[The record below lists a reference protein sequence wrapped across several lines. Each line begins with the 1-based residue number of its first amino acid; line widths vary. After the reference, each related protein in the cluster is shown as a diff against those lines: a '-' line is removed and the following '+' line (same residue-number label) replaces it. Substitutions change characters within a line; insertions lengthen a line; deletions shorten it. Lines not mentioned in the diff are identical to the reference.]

1 MNTYD
6 LLILFY
12 VFSQNMRKKIIV
24 SVTNDISTDQ
34 RVHKVCQSLES
45 MGFEVILWGRKLSYS
60 QVLHRSYTTKRMTLL
75 FSSGPLFYLEYNFR
89 LFLIL
94 LFSKSH
100 LLLSNDLD
108 TLLANFLA
116 SKFKGIP
123 LVYDSHELFP
133 EVPELIHRPIKKK
146 IWESLERWILPK
158 IKHSYTVCY
167 SIAQFY
173 KDRYGIAMKVVR
185 NVPYLSPSSSAQ
197 TNSKTIIYQGGM
209 NPGRGLELAI
219 EMMSYLDDFKLKI
232 IGDGDELK
240 ALKALAQQKGVE
252 YKVEFLGRLPFNDL
266 KAHTEQASIG
276 ILFEEPR
283 GLSFEY
289 SLPNKLF
296 DYIHADTPVL
306 ASSLV
311 EVKGIMNH
319 YQIGE
324 LIRERTPQSIA
335 KQIEEMSQN
344 LSTYDFAKAKK
355 ELNWQNES
363 QILEGVFSPFLDK
376 A

>member
-1 MNTYD
+1 
-6 LLILFY
+6 
-12 VFSQNMRKKIIV
+12 MRKKIIV

-60 QVLHRSYTTKRMTLL
+60 QVLNRSYTTKRMTLL
-75 FSSGPLFYLEYNFR
+75 FTSGSLFYLEYNIR

-94 LFSKSH
+94 LFSKCH
-100 LLLSNDLD
+100 IVLSNDLD
-108 TLLANFLA
+108 TLLANFLV
-116 SKFKGIP
+116 SKCKGIP

-133 EVPELIHRPIKKK
+133 EAPELINRPTKKK
-146 IWESLERWILPK
+146 MWERLESWILPK
-158 IKHSYTVCY
+158 IQHSYTVCE
-167 SIAQFY
+167 SIAKHY
-173 KDRYGIAMKVVR
+173 KDKYGIVMKVVR
-185 NVPYLSPSSSAQ
+185 NVSYLSDDSPKKE
-197 TNSKTIIYQGGM
+197 NSNIIIYQGNM
-209 NPGRGLELAI
+209 NPGRGLGLAI
-219 EMMSYLDDFKLKI
+219 EMMCFLDDFKLKI
-232 IGDGDELK
+232 IGDGEDLN
-240 ALKALAQQKGVE
+240 ALKTLAQQKAVE
-252 YKVEFLGRLPFNDL
+252 HKVEFLGRLPFNDL

-324 LIRERTPQSIA
+324 LIRERTPKSIA
-335 KQIEEMSQN
+335 EQIEEMSQN
-344 LSTYDFAKAKK
+344 LSSYDFAKAKK

>member
-1 MNTYD
+1 
-6 LLILFY
+6 
-12 VFSQNMRKKIIV
+12 MRKKVIV

-45 MGFEVILWGRKLSYS
+45 MGFEVILWGRKLSFS
-60 QVLHRSYTTKRMTLL
+60 QVLYRSYTTKRMTLL

-116 SKFKGIP
+116 SKCKGVP

-133 EVPELIHRPIKKK
+133 EVPELIHRPAKKK

-158 IKHSYTVCY
+158 IKHSYTVCH

-185 NVPYLSPSSSAQ
+185 NVPYLSPSSSAH
-197 TNSKTIIYQGGM
+197 TSSKTIIYQGGM

-232 IGDGDELK
+232 IGKGDELK

-252 YKVEFLGRLPFNDL
+252 HKVEFLGRLPFNDL

-276 ILFEEPR
+276 ILFEEPI

-311 EVKGIMNH
+311 EVKSIMNH

-335 KQIEEMSQN
+335 KQIEEMFQKIS
-344 LSTYDFAKAKK
+344 SYDFTKAKK

>member
-1 MNTYD
+1 
-6 LLILFY
+6 
-12 VFSQNMRKKIIV
+12 MRKIIIV

-45 MGFEVILWGRKLSYS
+45 MGLEVILWGRKLSYS
-60 QVLHRSYTTKRMTLL
+60 HVLHRSYTTKRMTLL

-133 EVPELIHRPIKKK
+133 EAPELIYRPTKKK

-158 IKHSYTVCY
+158 IKYSYTVCH

-173 KDRYGIAMKVVR
+173 MDRYSIAMKVVR
-185 NVPYLSPSSSAQ
+185 NVPYLSPSSS
-197 TNSKTIIYQGGM
+197 TLTSSKTIIYQGGM

-219 EMMSYLDDFKLKI
+219 EMMCY
-232 IGDGDELK
+232 
-240 ALKALAQQKGVE
+240 
-252 YKVEFLGRLPFNDL
+252 LGRLPFNDL

-311 EVKGIMNH
+311 EVKGIMNQ

-335 KQIEEMSQN
+335 QQIEEMYQN
-344 LSTYDFAKAKK
+344 LSSYDFVKAKK
-355 ELNWQNES
+355 ELNWQIES
-363 QILEGVFSPFLDK
+363 QILKGVFSPFLDK

>member
-1 MNTYD
+1 
-6 LLILFY
+6 
-12 VFSQNMRKKIIV
+12 MRKKIIV

-60 QVLHRSYTTKRMTLL
+60 RVLNRSYTTKRMKL
-75 FSSGPLFYLEYNFR
+75 FFFSGPLFYLEYNFR
-89 LFLIL
+89 LFFIL
-94 LFSKSH
+94 LFSKCH

-108 TLLANFLA
+108 TLLANFLV
-116 SKFKGIP
+116 SKCKVIP

-133 EVPELIHRPIKKK
+133 EAPELINRTTKKK
-146 IWESLERWILPK
+146 IWEILESWILPK
-158 IKHSYTVCY
+158 IKYSYTVCH
-167 SIAQFY
+167 SIAKFY
-173 KDRYGIAMKVVR
+173 KNKYGIAMEVVR
-185 NVPYLSPSSSAQ
+185 NVPYLSQSSSPQ
-197 TNSKTIIYQGGM
+197 TSSKTIIYQGGM

-219 EMMSYLDDFKLKI
+219 EMMYYLDDFKLKI
-232 IGDGDELK
+232 IGDGDELN
-240 ALKALAQQKGVE
+240 ALKVLTQHKE
-252 YKVEFLGRLPFNDL
+252 LEHKVEFLGRLPYDDL
-266 KAHTEQASIG
+266 KAHTKQAIIG
-276 ILFEEPR
+276 ILFEEAR

-324 LIRERTPQSIA
+324 LICERTPQGVA
-335 KQIEEMSQN
+335 RQIKDMSQN
-344 LSTYDFAKAKK
+344 LSSYDFAKAKK
-355 ELNWQNES
+355 ELNWQNEFK
-363 QILEGVFSPFLDK
+363 ILEGVFSPFLDK
-376 A
+376 S

>member
-1 MNTYD
+1 
-6 LLILFY
+6 
-12 VFSQNMRKKIIV
+12 MRKKIIV

-45 MGFEVILWGRKLSYS
+45 MGFDVILWGRKLSYS

-94 LFSKSH
+94 LFSKIH

-108 TLLANFLA
+108 TLLDNFLA
-116 SKFKGIP
+116 SKCKGIP

-133 EVPELIHRPIKKK
+133 EAPELIHRPVKKK

-197 TNSKTIIYQGGM
+197 TSSKTIIYQGGM

-219 EMMSYLDDFKLKI
+219 EMMSYLDDFRAFNSSPLPIILSLK
-232 IGDGDELK
+232 
-240 ALKALAQQKGVE
+240 
-252 YKVEFLGRLPFNDL
+252 
-266 KAHTEQASIG
+266 
-276 ILFEEPR
+276 
-283 GLSFEY
+283 
-289 SLPNKLF
+289 
-296 DYIHADTPVL
+296 
-306 ASSLV
+306 SS
-311 EVKGIMNH
+311 K
-319 YQIGE
+319 
-324 LIRERTPQSIA
+324 
-335 KQIEEMSQN
+335 
-344 LSTYDFAKAKK
+344 
-355 ELNWQNES
+355 
-363 QILEGVFSPFLDK
+363 
-376 A
+376 

>member
-1 MNTYD
+1 M
-6 LLILFY
+6 
-12 VFSQNMRKKIIV
+12 
-24 SVTNDISTDQ
+24 
-34 RVHKVCQSLES
+34 
-45 MGFEVILWGRKLSYS
+45 
-60 QVLHRSYTTKRMTLL
+60 
-75 FSSGPLFYLEYNFR
+75 
-89 LFLIL
+89 
-94 LFSKSH
+94 
-100 LLLSNDLD
+100 
-108 TLLANFLA
+108 
-116 SKFKGIP
+116 
-123 LVYDSHELFP
+123 YDSHELFP
-133 EVPELIHRPIKKK
+133 EAPELIHRPIKKK

-158 IKHSYTVCY
+158 IKHSYTVCH

-197 TNSKTIIYQGGM
+197 TSSKTIIYQGGM

-219 EMMSYLDDFKLKI
+219 EMMCYLDDFKLKI
-232 IGDGDELK
+232 IGDGDELN
-240 ALKALAQQKGVE
+240 ALKILAQQKGVE
-252 YKVEFLGRLPFNDL
+252 HKVEFLGRLPFNDL

-276 ILFEEPR
+276 ILFEEAR

-311 EVKGIMNH
+311 EVKGIMKH

-324 LIRERTPQSIA
+324 LLGKRTPQSIA
-335 KQIEEMSQN
+335 KQIEEMSQD
-344 LSTYDFAKAKK
+344 LSSYDFAKAKK

-363 QILEGVFSPFLDK
+363 QILEGVFSSFLDK

>member
-1 MNTYD
+1 
-6 LLILFY
+6 
-12 VFSQNMRKKIIV
+12 MRKKIIV

-60 QVLHRSYTTKRMTLL
+60 QALNRSYTTKRMTLL

-116 SKFKGIP
+116 SKCKGIP

-133 EVPELIHRPIKKK
+133 EAPELIYRPIKKK

-158 IKHSYTVCY
+158 IKHSYTVCH

-197 TNSKTIIYQGGM
+197 TSSKTIIYQGGM

-219 EMMSYLDDFKLKI
+219 EMMCYLDDFKLKI
-232 IGDGDELK
+232 IGDGDELN
-240 ALKALAQQKGVE
+240 ALKILAQQKGVE
-252 YKVEFLGRLPFNDL
+252 HKVEFLGRLPFNDL

-276 ILFEEPR
+276 ILFEEAR

-311 EVKGIMNH
+311 EVKSIMNH

-335 KQIEEMSQN
+335 KQIEEMSQD
-344 LSTYDFAKAKK
+344 LSSYDFAKAKK

-363 QILEGVFSPFLDK
+363 QIIEGVFSSFLDK